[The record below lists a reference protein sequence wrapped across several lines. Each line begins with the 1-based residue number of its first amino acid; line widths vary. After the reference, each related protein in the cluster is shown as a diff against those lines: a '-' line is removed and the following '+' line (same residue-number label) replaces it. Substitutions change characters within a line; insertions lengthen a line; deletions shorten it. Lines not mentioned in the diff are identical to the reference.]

1 MHISVIIIH
10 SDKIQNIK
18 TYFGRRI
25 KIWEKRKIGK
35 QNLNNMTQKN
45 IEEFSRLQSYMSLV
59 DKDSDVYKVMK
70 IRYIE
75 LKVIL
80 TAFGVNLTELDIIK
94 E

>member
-1 MHISVIIIH
+1 MGVEEI
-10 SDKIQNIK
+10 
-18 TYFGRRI
+18 
-25 KIWEKRKIGK
+25 
-35 QNLNNMTQKN
+35 NNQELTQKN